1 MSVASRVLRVSVVAV
16 LATVGIP
23 AMTAAPA
30 AAGPVEKIAANPG
43 HAVFLVKDL
52 GGGAYWNVT
61 TSSLYVVESGS
72 AAAVDAI
79 VTAATTGAE
88 LVATTADAGRGALL
102 LVNGTVIVPAQEALG
117 L

>member
-1 MSVASRVLRVSVVAV
+1 MSVMSYVVRVSAVAV
-16 LATVGIP
+16 LAVAGVP
-23 AMTAAPA
+23 ALMATPA
-30 AAGPVEKIAANPG
+30 SAGPVDQIVANPG

-61 TSSLYVVESGS
+61 TSTLYVLETGATV
-72 AAAVDAI
+72 AVDAV

-88 LVATTADAGRGALL
+88 LVATVADAGRGALL